1 MSDQAD
7 QAESGSSASG
17 STDAAHS
24 NNRGEDAAPTRR
36 RTLLINLLRIAVTS
50 AILVAVAFAVKSQ
63 WAAVKDT
70 ILGLDPWLL
79 ALSAVFVF
87 LGMGAAVRA
96 WQHTLGAL
104 EHPIPAFDAARCYL
118 VGQLG
123 KYLPGSVW
131 AFVLQT
137 ELARRAGV
145 SRGAAFVTVMVTVGL
160 STTAALVVGLFGL
173 PALFQVSTFAAVAV
187 LVLVPIALI
196 CAYPPVL
203 TRLVNIALKVLRRTP
218 LQQPLTMHKIGLALG
233 WCAASWVLYGI
244 HLWILASSGSG
255 FEIRSLTQCIGALA
269 LGMCAGVL
277 VVVVPS
283 GLGVREAVVV
293 AALSPFMDPGVALGL
308 ALASRLV
315 FTLCEVAAGFIAAI
329 AGSRV
334 LRNALVHEHSRVHPD
349 AAHIPAQ

>member
-1 MSDQAD
+1 MTND
-7 QAESGSSASG
+7 
-17 STDAAHS
+17 T
-24 NNRGEDAAPTRR
+24 PTTTRK
-36 RTLLINLLRIAVTS
+36 
-50 AILVAVAFAVKSQ
+50 AILGHALRLFVTIAIVVAIVFAVRSQ
-63 WAAVKDT
+63 WSEVRDT
-70 ILGLDPWLL
+70 ITSLGIWSLIG
-79 ALSAVFVF
+79 SAVFVF

-96 WQHTLGAL
+96 WQHALGAL

-137 ELARRAGV
+137 ELVRRAGV
-145 SRGAAFVTVMVTVGL
+145 SRAAGFTAVLVTVGL
-160 STTAALVVGLFGL
+160 STTSALVVGLLAL
-173 PALFQVSTFAAVAV
+173 PALFDVSTVAAVAV
-187 LVLVPIALI
+187 IALVPIALV

-203 TRLVNIALKVLRRTP
+203 TRLVNLALKLLRRAPLRAPLATRKIALS
-218 LQQPLTMHKIGLALG
+218 LG

-244 HLWILASSGSG
+244 HLWILASNSAG
-255 FEIRSLTQCIGALA
+255 FQIGGLIQCVGALA

-283 GLGVREAVVV
+283 GIGVREAVVV

-315 FTLCEVAAGFIAAI
+315 FTLCEVVAGVVAAA
-329 AGSRV
+329 AGSRM
-334 LRNALVHEHSRVHPD
+334 LRNALVHQHSRVAGVTAD
-349 AAHIPAQ
+349 S